1 MARRAACGDCWVGAA
16 VLAALSC
23 ARFGYESLPFE
34 PHDSNVTHG
43 GAVGGSGGANAGGS
57 GGFASGGSAAW
68 GAAAASGSGSTD
80 AGDTGGSDAVDAGNS
95 NEDAGG
101 ATAAGCGAAV
111 PTATWAFASDLES
124 WRIETDA
131 AGTGSLNWTAATGD
145 PAPGALQLDATV
157 TTGTGPGNVRVYLDQ
172 GSTRDLTG
180 KVIYAR
186 VLLEGGSGV
195 SAKVFVQSGSG
206 YVWADGDDVLL
217 DAQRW
222 NCVSF
227 DPQSPSV
234 SVPGFDPADVRR
246 IGVFFFG
253 DASPR
258 LYIDQVNY

>member
-1 MARRAACGDCWVGAA
+1 VGAA

-34 PHDSNVTHG
+34 PRDTNVTHG
-43 GAVGGSGGANAGGS
+43 GAVGGSGGVNGGGS
-57 GGFASGGSAAW
+57 GGFASGGSAAG

-80 AGDTGGSDAVDAGNS
+80 AGDTGGSGGVDAGSS

-101 ATAAGCGAAV
+101 AAAGCGAAV

-131 AGTGSLNWTAATGD
+131 AATGSLNWTAATGD

-186 VLLEGGSGV
+186 VLLEAGPGV

-206 YVWADGDDVLL
+206 YVWADGYEVLL

-227 DPQSPSV
+227 DPERPSV
-234 SVPGFDPADVRR
+234 SALGFDRADVRK